1 MAGRAVTEEQ
11 TGAAASPFAVPG
23 FTPTYAVGVVW
34 SLCRWAIGF
43 LGAYFVTEATGSPR
57 LVQLTGALLW
67 APLLFAGA
75 FGGAVSDRF
84 SRRALLLGQFGIL
97 GPLTALIGVLAL
109 TDRLPLWVLYGYMVL
124 AGFGWV
130 IDMTVRRALIYD
142 IVGDH
147 LVDRAMA
154 LEGLASSC
162 GLIVGALGGGVLIA
176 LFGAGGA
183 YVGVAL
189 AIGVAAALLAFVP
202 PTPRPEREPGE
213 EHRSFVTE
221 IAEGFRLIAKWP
233 VVGSIL
239 GVTALTN
246 FFHFSYFPIVPVI
259 AERVEASPFATGL
272 LASATGMGM
281 AVGALVVL
289 RGGLPRGRM
298 YVVGA
303 AGAYVFLIG
312 FGAFD
317 RYALVFASLFVA
329 SCFIGLFAATQSAL
343 VMTSVD
349 PSLRGRAMGLLA
361 MAIGMLPIGMTALG
375 ELAEAAGAGT
385 ALIVSNIVGLLC
397 LALWLARRPQVWEI
411 S

>member
-1 MAGRAVTEEQ
+1 VSSSLTQRDTSEGR
-11 TGAAASPFAVPG
+11 SPFAAPG

-43 LGAYFVTEATGSPR
+43 LGAYVVTETTGSPR

-84 SRRALLLGQFGIL
+84 SRRAILLGQFGIL
-97 GPLTALIGVLAL
+97 GPLTAIIGLLSLA
-109 TDRLPLWVLYGYMVL
+109 DRLPLWVLYSYMVM

-130 IDMTVRRALIYD
+130 IDMTVRRALVYD
-142 IVGDH
+142 LVGGGR
-147 LVDRAMA
+147 VDQAMA
-154 LEGLASSC
+154 FEGLASSC

-183 YVGVAL
+183 YLGVAV

-202 PTPRPEREPGE
+202 PTPRPEPEADEG
-213 EHRSFVTE
+213 RSSFRAE
-221 IAEGFRLIAKWP
+221 IAEAFRMAAKWP

-246 FFHFSYFPIVPVI
+246 FFHFSYFPTVPVI

-281 AVGALVVL
+281 AVGALIVL
-289 RGGLPRGRM
+289 RGGLPRGPL
-298 YVVGA
+298 YAVGS
-303 AGAYVFLIG
+303 AGAFVFLIG

-317 RYALVFASLFVA
+317 SYPLVFASLFVA
-329 SCFIGLFAATQSAL
+329 SCFVGLFAATQSAL

-349 PSLRGRAMGLLA
+349 PSVRGRAMGLLA
-361 MAIGMLPIGMTALG
+361 MAIGMLPIGMTVLG
-375 ELAEAAGAGT
+375 ELAEAIGPGP
-385 ALIVSNIVGLLC
+385 ALVAFNATGVVA
-397 LALWLARRPQVWEI
+397 LALFLLRRSQVLTI
-411 S
+411 R

>member
-1 MAGRAVTEEQ
+1 MRKAFDQ
-11 TGAAASPFAVPG
+11 GATTNSPFSAPG

-43 LGAYFVTEATGSPR
+43 LGAYVVTEATGSPR

-97 GPLTALIGVLAL
+97 GPLTALIGVLSL
-109 TDRLPLWVLYGYMVL
+109 TDRLPLWALYAYML
-124 AGFGWV
+124 TAGFGWV
-130 IDMTVRRALIYD
+130 IDMTVRRALVYD
-142 IVGDH
+142 LVGDGRI
-147 LVDRAMA
+147 DRAMA
-154 LEGLASSC
+154 FEGLASSF

-183 YVGVAL
+183 YVGVSIM
-189 AIGVAAALLAFVP
+189 IGVAALLLSFVP
-202 PTPRPEREPGE
+202 PTPRPIREPGE
-213 EHRSFVTE
+213 QRSSFATE
-221 IAEGFRLIAKWP
+221 IAEGFRLVAKWP
-233 VVGSIL
+233 VIASIL

-259 AERVEASPFATGL
+259 AEQVSASPFTTGL

-281 AVGALVVL
+281 GVGALVVL
-289 RGGLPRGRM
+289 RGGLPRGLL
-298 YVVGA
+298 YAIGA
-303 AGAYVFLIG
+303 AGAYVFLVG

-317 RYALVFASLFVA
+317 RYALVFISLFAA
-329 SCFIGLFAATQSAL
+329 SCFVGLFAATQSAL

-361 MAIGMLPIGMTALG
+361 MAIGMLPLGMTILG
-375 ELAEAAGAGT
+375 ELAEAVGAGT
-385 ALIVSNIVGLLC
+385 ALIVSNLTGLVC
-397 LALWLARRPQVWEI
+397 LAVFLFRRPEVLGI
-411 S
+411 R